1 MNPADLIERAFTD
14 GVVVVLDGEKIAL
27 DGPEKAIEKWW
38 PKFQQH
44 ERKVVTYLH
53 AVDSKDAQKAHPK
66 PKITQD
72 AERQSKAKPKLVCM
86 KDVAPREVSWLW
98 ENRFAAGRVTLIV
111 GMPGCGKSFVT
122 CDMAAR
128 VSTGKAW
135 PDGTSC
141 KQGDVLFITA
151 EDDPGDTIRPR
162 LDAHGA
168 DVSRIHLLQGKL
180 LPNDNGEDDEVC
192 ITLQDVALIE
202 RSMLQIGNVSLIVI
216 DPIGSFIGGGV
227 DSHRDTEVRSVLTPI
242 AKLAEQS
249 GAAVV
254 MVAHRRK
261 SNTGSADDSALGSR
275 AFVGLARS
283 VWHLS
288 KDTDDP
294 ERRLFLNGKNN
305 LAKEQ
310 DGLAFRI
317 SDFRVDWEV
326 NPVTVTADEQ
336 FAAERMVPDGE
347 SRSALD
353 DAVVWL
359 EQALSLGEMA
369 ATEIYR
375 KAKQDRISE
384 RTLRRAA
391 DKLGV
396 TKTRLG
402 YQQPSR
408 WSLNVPGQQDHTC
421 PKNPIP
427 VQQNILANNGEL
439 GQVWDGGAF

>member
-1 MNPADLIERAFTD
+1 MSQIRIVDDPDLQPVI
-14 GVVVVLDGEKIAL
+14 DGE
-27 DGPEKAIEKWW
+27 D
-38 PKFQQH
+38 
-44 ERKVVTYLH
+44 T
-53 AVDSKDAQKAHPK
+53 QKARPK
-66 PKITQD
+66 PKIIQD
-72 AERQSKAKPKLVCM
+72 AERQLMAKPKLVCM
-86 KDVAPREVSWLW
+86 QDVAPREISWLW

-128 VSTGKAW
+128 VSTGNVW
-135 PDGTSC
+135 PDGTPC
-141 KQGDVLFITA
+141 KQGNVLFITA
-151 EDDPGDTIRPR
+151 EDDPADTIRPR

-168 DVSRIHLLQGKL
+168 DVSRVHLLQGKL

-192 ITLQDVALIE
+192 VSLQDVALIE
-202 RSMLQIGNVSLIVI
+202 KSMLQIGDVRLIVI
-216 DPIGSFIGGGV
+216 DPIGSFMGGGV

-261 SNTGSADDSALGSR
+261 GNTGSADDSALGSR

-288 KDTDDP
+288 KDIDDP

-310 DGLAFRI
+310 EGLAFRI
-317 SDFRVDWEV
+317 SDGRVDWEV
-326 NPVTVTADEQ
+326 NPVIVTADEQ
-336 FAAERMVPDGE
+336 FAAERMIPDGE
-347 SRSALD
+347 SRSALE
-353 DAVVWL
+353 DAVLWL
-359 EQALSLGEMA
+359 EQALTLGSMPVK
-369 ATEIYR
+369 EILKR
-375 KAKQDRISE
+375 AEQDGVKE

-391 DKLGV
+391 ESLGV
-396 TKTRLG
+396 LKTRLG
-402 YQQPSR
+402 YQQPVR
-408 WSLNVPGQQDHTC
+408 WSLPRDGQTGHTLPNETIVGQQNMLD
-421 PKNPIP
+421 KY
-427 VQQNILANNGEL
+427 GEL

>member
-1 MNPADLIERAFTD
+1 MNPIIVNDPDLIEEAD
-14 GVVVVLDGEKIAL
+14 A
-27 DGPEKAIEKWW
+27 
-38 PKFQQH
+38 PKT
-44 ERKVVTYLH
+44 RTK
-53 AVDSKDAQKAHPK
+53 SKYV
-66 PKITQD
+66 QD

-86 KDVAPREVSWLW
+86 QDVAPREISWLW

-135 PDGTSC
+135 PDGSPC
-141 KQGDVLFITA
+141 ERGNVLFITA

-168 DVSRIHLLQGKL
+168 DVGRVFILQGKL
-180 LPNDNGEDDEVC
+180 LPNETGEPDEVC
-192 ITLQDVALIE
+192 LSLQDVALIE
-202 RSMLQIGNVSLIVI
+202 QAMQEIGNVRLIVI
-216 DPIGSFIGGGV
+216 DPIGSFMGGSV
-227 DSHRDTEVRSVLTPI
+227 DSHRDNEVRSVLAPI

-261 SNTGSADDSALGSR
+261 GNAGSADDSALGSR

-317 SDFRVDWEV
+317 TDGSVDWETS
-326 NPVTVTADEQ
+326 PVSMTADEQ
-336 FAAERMVPDGE
+336 FAAERLVPDGE
-347 SRSALD
+347 PRSALD
-353 DAVVWL
+353 DAIAWL

-369 ATEIYR
+369 ATEIQR
-375 KAKQDRISE
+375 KAKQDGIAE

-402 YQQPSR
+402 YQQPVR
-408 WSLNVPGQQDHTC
+408 WSLNILGQQDHTW

-427 VQQNILANNGEL
+427 VQQNMLANNGEL
-439 GQVWDGGAF
+439 GQVWDGGTF

>member
-1 MNPADLIERAFTD
+1 MSHIRIVNDPDLRTVI
-14 GVVVVLDGEKIAL
+14 DGE
-27 DGPEKAIEKWW
+27 D
-38 PKFQQH
+38 
-44 ERKVVTYLH
+44 T
-53 AVDSKDAQKAHPK
+53 QKARPK
-66 PKITQD
+66 PKIIQD
-72 AERQSKAKPKLVCM
+72 AERQSMAKPKLVCM
-86 KDVAPREVSWLW
+86 QDVAPREISWLW

-128 VSTGKAW
+128 VSTGNVW
-135 PDGTSC
+135 PDGTPC
-141 KQGDVLFITA
+141 KQGNVLFITA
-151 EDDPGDTIRPR
+151 EDDPADTIRPR

-168 DVSRIHLLQGKL
+168 DVSRVHLLQGKL

-192 ITLQDVALIE
+192 VSLQDVVLIE
-202 RSMLQIGNVSLIVI
+202 KSMLQIGDVRLIVI
-216 DPIGSFIGGGV
+216 DPIGSFMGGGV

-261 SNTGSADDSALGSR
+261 GNTGSADDSALGSR

-288 KDTDDP
+288 KDIDDP

-310 DGLAFRI
+310 EGLAFRI
-317 SDFRVDWEV
+317 SDGRVDWEV

-336 FAAERMVPDGE
+336 FAAERMIPDGE
-347 SRSALD
+347 SRSVLD
-353 DAVVWL
+353 DAVAWL
-359 EQALSLGEMA
+359 EQALTIGEMP
-369 ATEIYR
+369 ATDILK
-375 KAKQDRISE
+375 KAKKDGISE
-384 RTLRRAA
+384 STLRRAS
-391 DKLGV
+391 KRLGV
-396 TKTRLG
+396 VHSRLG
-402 YQQPSR
+402 FQQPVR
-408 WSLNVPGQQDHTC
+408 WSLPNDGQAGHTLPNETIVGQQNMLD
-421 PKNPIP
+421 KY
-427 VQQNILANNGEL
+427 GEL